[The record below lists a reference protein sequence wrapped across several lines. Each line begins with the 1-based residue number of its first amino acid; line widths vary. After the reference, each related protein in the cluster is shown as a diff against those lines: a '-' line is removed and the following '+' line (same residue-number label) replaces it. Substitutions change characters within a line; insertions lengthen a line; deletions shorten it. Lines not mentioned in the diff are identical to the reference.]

1 MLFAFF
7 YIGTAYLTSY
17 GTKSLELS
25 RSTVLALGLAASVVF
40 CATIAVS
47 GVCSDR
53 LGRRKVLIT

>member
-7 YIGTAYLTSY
+7 YIGTEYLTSY

-25 RSTVLALGLAASVVF
+25 RSVLALGLAASVVF

-47 GVCSDR
+47 DVYSDR